1 MKTSV
6 IEVHEMLSVW
16 SVDEVE
22 KRIGEVPGVESVT
35 VNYAAKSATVRYDE
49 TRLQVADIK
58 SAVRQSGYE
67 SPGESPPTPKA
78 STTAPVAPSAAPA
91 PAAPKPSPATPTVTS
106 AGPKSATD
114 AAAAV
119 PAPAAPKGDGQQAK
133 AEPAAPPA
141 TPVAATPKPSPDAP
155 AAKPAPT
162 SAAPKPVAPAA
173 PAPAAPAGD
182 GKKDKAATDS
192 PPSTPA
198 VAAPKPHPDAPVA
211 APGAAP
217 AAPATGGHK
226 DHHAHMAADFR
237 KRFWISLAITL
248 PILVLSPMLQ
258 TLVGL
263 REAIRFPGDLYVLFG
278 LSSAVF
284 WYGGWPFLKGFFQEL
299 KSRRPGMMTLIS
311 VAVATAYIYSSAV
324 VFGLTGKMFFW
335 ELATLV
341 DIMLLGHWIEMKSV
355 MGASRALEELAKL
368 MPSDAHKL
376 MPDGSVKDVPLGELA
391 VNDKVLIKPGEKI
404 PADGVIVAGESSV
417 NEAML
422 TGESTPAAK
431 KTGAKVIGGAINGEG
446 SLTIEVK
453 GTGKDS
459 FLSQVIDLVKQAQ
472 ESKSKTQDLANT
484 AALWLTMV
492 ALGGGVITLVVW
504 LAFMGKDF
512 AFAIERAVTVMVIAC
527 PHALGLAVPLVVAVS
542 TALAAKNGLL
552 IRNRVAFEGAR
563 KLQAIIFDKT
573 GTLTEGRFG
582 VTETLVLSQ
591 DINEETLRTY
601 AASVDANSEHPIAKA
616 IAAASEKKLPVEN
629 FKSITGKGAEGR
641 VEGKDIKVVSPGYL
655 RDQNIALADPR
666 VEPLQA
672 QGKTVV
678 FVLVDGQLKGA
689 IALADIVRP
698 EAKQAIAT
706 LKALN
711 IQCLMLTG
719 DNKATAKWVS
729 DQVGLDEYFAE
740 VLPQDKAAKVK
751 EVQSRG
757 KLVAM
762 TGDGVNDAPA
772 LAQADV
778 GIAIGAGSDV
788 AVETA
793 DVILVRSNPL
803 DVVAIVQLSRAT
815 YRKMIQNLIWAT
827 GYNVVAIPLAA
838 GALYAWGVLL
848 TPALGAVF
856 MSASTV
862 IVAINARLLRLK
874 KGQAAEQ
881 REQKVSTK
889 TEQRENRD
897 RKTVT
902 PLTEKAA

>member
-1 MKTSV
+1 MEHNHNMQKNS
-6 IEVHEMLSVW
+6 E
-16 SVDEVE
+16 
-22 KRIGEVPGVESVT
+22 
-35 VNYAAKSATVRYDE
+35 
-49 TRLQVADIK
+49 
-58 SAVRQSGYE
+58 
-67 SPGESPPTPKA
+67 
-78 STTAPVAPSAAPA
+78 
-91 PAAPKPSPATPTVTS
+91 PKPSHDDVAKKAYDIFVKE
-106 AGPKSATD
+106 GR
-114 AAAAV
+114 
-119 PAPAAPKGDGQQAK
+119 PKGHAMQNWLE
-133 AEPAAPPA
+133 AE
-141 TPVAATPKPSPDAP
+141 TKM
-155 AAKPAPT
+155 
-162 SAAPKPVAPAA
+162 
-173 PAPAAPAGD
+173 
-182 GKKDKAATDS
+182 
-192 PPSTPA
+192 
-198 VAAPKPHPDAPVA
+198 PHSGP
-211 APGAAP
+211 
-217 AAPATGGHK
+217 
-226 DHHAHMAADFR
+226 DHHALMAADFR
-237 KRFWISLAITL
+237 KRFWISLILTI

-258 TLVGL
+258 KLAGL
-263 REAIRFPGDLYVLFG
+263 RETIHFPGDIYVLFV

-284 WYGGWPFLKGFFQEL
+284 WYGGWPFLKGLFAEL
-299 KSRRPGMMTLIS
+299 RSRQPGMMILIS
-311 VAVATAYIYSSAV
+311 VAISTAYFYSSAV

-335 ELATLV
+335 ELASLI

-376 MPDGSVKDVPLGELA
+376 MSDGSVKDVPLEELA

-404 PADGVIVAGESSV
+404 PADGVIVDGESSV

-431 KTGAKVIGGAINGEG
+431 KKGEKVIGGSINGEG

-459 FLSQVIDLVKQAQ
+459 FLSQVINLVKQAQ

-484 AALWLTMV
+484 AAKWLTIV
-492 ALGGGVITLVVW
+492 ALSGGVITLIVW
-504 LAFMGKDF
+504 LALMGKDF

-552 IRNRVAFEGAR
+552 IRNRVSFEGAR
-563 KLQAIIFDKT
+563 KLQAVIFDKT

-582 VTETLVLSQ
+582 VTDTLVLSQ
-591 DINEETLRTY
+591 DIDEDTLRRY

-616 IAAASEKKLPVEN
+616 IAASSEKKLPVEN
-629 FKSITGKGAEGR
+629 FKSIPGKGAEGR
-641 VEGKDIKVVSPGYL
+641 VDGKEIKVVSPGFL
-655 RDQNIALADPR
+655 HEQNINLSDKR
-666 VEPLQA
+666 IDPLQA

-678 FVLVDGQLKGA
+678 FVLVDGNLKGA

-698 EAKQAIAT
+698 EAKQAIDA

-711 IQCLMLTG
+711 IRCMMLTG

-729 DQVGLDEYFAE
+729 DQIGLDEYFAE

-757 KLVAM
+757 ILVAM

-772 LAQADV
+772 LAQADL

-803 DVVAIVQLSRAT
+803 DVVAILKLSQAT

-827 GYNVVAIPLAA
+827 GYNAFAIPMAA
-838 GALYAWGVLL
+838 GVLYTLGILL
-848 TPALGAVF
+848 TPALGAAL
-856 MSASTV
+856 MSVSTV
-862 IVAINARLLRLK
+862 IVAINARLLKIK
-874 KGQAAEQ
+874 K
-881 REQKVSTK
+881 
-889 TEQRENRD
+889 
-897 RKTVT
+897 
-902 PLTEKAA
+902 